1 MGLLLCL
8 ETCNEKPNITKHG
21 FTWVYNGFCFK
32 SIHNDRA
39 ITFIFVPLSITVI
52 QNNQQYIFK
61 LTINPNLVV
70 FDFISSLYL

>member
-1 MGLLLCL
+1 MGLR
-8 ETCNEKPNITKHG
+8 
-21 FTWVYNGFCFK
+21 GFCFK

-39 ITFIFVPLSITVI
+39 IAFIFALLGITVI